1 MTLKGGRQNK
11 RLKAEKLGRRAESYA
26 ALLLMLKGYR
36 ILNKR
41 FKCKAGEIDIIAK
54 KGNLHVF
61 VEVKARQSIA
71 AAKESVTLKQRKRIE
86 SAAKIWAAQHRHDSL
101 IRFDVIVIGKSAW
114 PHHIKE
120 AWRPHA

>member
-1 MTLKGGRQNK
+1 MTLKGDRQNK

-26 ALLLMLKGYR
+26 ALLLMFKGYR

-54 KGNLHVF
+54 KGTLHVF

-71 AAKESVTLKQRKRIE
+71 TAKESVTLKQRKRIE
-86 SAAKIWAAQHRHDSL
+86 SAAKIWAAQHHHNGPM
-101 IRFDVIVIGKSAW
+101 RFDVIVIGKSVW